1 MNETAKLDD
10 GPAPGGAQDPRTA
23 GLVAFS
29 QNRKQ
34 DSRERLLA
42 AAVTALSE
50 TGYTAAS
57 VEDIAAEAG
66 LSRVTFYR
74 HFGSKA
80 DLVVALYE
88 QARETSRSRFFGIQ
102 DQDFRDPAVV
112 RDWIATIFASA
123 RANRRMLYVFKQ
135 AAAAEPAFTA
145 HAHDLMAAS
154 IAALGDAIPA
164 FAVDPEAPGQRR
176 RWLEA
181 WLLLYEILDQ
191 SNHAAIDSGVAMDP
205 LVIDILTDRFM
216 RFLESAT

>member
-1 MNETAKLDD
+1 MSETAKLDD
-10 GPAPGGAQDPRTA
+10 SPAPDSVHDPRTA

-34 DSRERLLA
+34 DSRERLMA
-42 AAVTALSE
+42 AAVTTLSE
-50 TGYTAAS
+50 AGYTAAS
-57 VEDIAAEAG
+57 VEEIAAEAG

-88 QARETSRSRFFGIQ
+88 QARENSNARFFGIQ
-102 DQDFRDPAVV
+102 DQDFRDPKVV
-112 RDWIATIFASA
+112 RAWIAALFASS
-123 RANRRMLYVFKQ
+123 RSNRRLLSVFKQ

-154 IAALGDAIPA
+154 IAALGAAIPA

-216 RFLESAT
+216 GFVEAAD